1 MSLLP
6 PFSIPAF
13 TLVSGLN
20 NSDYLSSLF
29 KSITSHA
36 PALFL
41 VCQGIFCV
49 PRKPHCPTVRN
60 KQTCWSFQRKS
71 RDFKEK
77 GCGYLHTWKPVMP
90 WYLKKENT
98 VTIIKRKYKSLFSTE
113 SKILARAVRP
123 RAEGVGKIR
132 HKYLE
137 FLFVKPQKLILTWNI
152 TVYSFMKSFL
162 YYTKLE
168 TYKKVK
174 RITSW
179 PPWTI
184 S

>member
-6 PFSIPAF
+6 PFSIQAF

-20 NSDYLSSLF
+20 NSDCLSSLF

-60 KQTCWSFQRKS
+60 RQTCWSFQRNS

-77 GCGYLHTWKPVMP
+77 GCGYLYTWKPVMP
-90 WYLKKENT
+90 WYLKKANT
-98 VTIIKRKYKSLFSTE
+98 VTIIKIKYKSLFSTE
-113 SKILARAVRP
+113 SKILAGAVRL

-137 FLFVKPQKLILTWNI
+137 FLFVKPQKLISTWNI
-152 TVYSFMKSFL
+152 TVYSFMNLFYITQNLKHI
-162 YYTKLE
+162 
-168 TYKKVK
+168 KK
-174 RITSW
+174 
-179 PPWTI
+179 
-184 S
+184 